1 MIIDN
6 SKESTADVN
15 TYDGHTD
22 SSVSQSIFVTNV
34 ADEDTKAVA
43 RNIDTIKV
51 VANKINEVVYIA
63 TTFEDTVKKVT
74 DAKYNNKS
82 ATDILNEANT
92 KFSADVLT
100 QVANLNNLTNEIKT
114 CSNLESAIT
123 SLDGMKAILTDLNA
137 NIANI
142 QEVGGAIDNV
152 NIVASLKAALD
163 TTVLMQTELLA
174 IYDRLN
180 ELQTIFNY
188 LPEILQTYTYL
199 VDLAKVR
206 AKLKF
211 TTEEY
216 IDSLL
221 KIGKNIESIITI
233 ALNVDDLVAVKTL
246 LENAP
251 NLLQTIK
258 DELDTLLV
266 TYQTQ
271 LTDTV
276 TAGKRELEATVVDIK
291 IEMGKILANLRASGG
306 GGGTG
311 GGVTTAEVLACIK
324 QGVGVTIN
332 RDVINQTITINAES
346 STNIQAEDAS
356 VTITKSGDAVK
367 IKANFTADNIK
378 SANDI
383 IKVSKNNN
391 DVILTADLSAGLSEG
406 NNITFNKVG
415 NVIEISSTGGGN
427 ADTSINNFDVT
438 KTWNPSVVTPDSKL
452 VIAQEINGFNN
463 TRTWVGI

>member
-188 LPEILQTYTYL
+188 LPEILQSYTYL

-221 KIGKNIESIITI
+221 KIGKN
-233 ALNVDDLVAVKTL
+233 
-246 LENAP
+246 
-251 NLLQTIK
+251 IK

-391 DVILTADLSAGLSEG
+391 DVILTADLSVGLSEG